1 MNDNR
6 IKRSSAPLISKGTA
20 REVATWKIA
29 AVAML
34 GSLLAQLDATIVNVS
49 LTSLAADLRSTIS
62 VIQWVTS
69 GYLLALALALPLN
82 NWLIEKIGAKALYLW
97 CFAIFTISSGLC
109 GLSWSAGSL
118 IGFRILQGASGGLL
132 APMAQLMIK
141 RAAKERF
148 TRIAGY
154 ATAPVLLGPVLGP
167 VIAGEILHYAS
178 WRWLFLV
185 NIPIGI
191 LALFL
196 AMRFLPDD
204 AGGYASRKLDWMGL
218 ALLSPG
224 LALML
229 IGPSH
234 IAQPAGMISTVAGAA
249 LLVLFVRVEN
259 RKGDDALI
267 DIPLFRQ
274 RAFSAA
280 SVTRFFSSGTMY
292 AGQMLIPMFLMQVY
306 GLSPPMMG
314 WMLMPMGLGMMAV
327 LPSLGFLTH
336 RFGERRVAVSGA
348 ALSLLSTLALVWQ
361 SMRGF
366 NEVFLIAVLFFRGM
380 GLGAVGLP
388 AISLAYAS
396 IPEKSL
402 PMATTTLNIVQRI
415 GGPTLTT
422 FCALFLSWALQN
434 HVSHFALNAWS
445 EAFFV
450 LCMLHAVMVFATL
463 RLPSASDASS

>member
-6 IKRSSAPLISKGTA
+6 IKRTSAPSMSEGA
-20 REVATWKIA
+20 AHEVATWKIA
-29 AVAML
+29 AIAML

-49 LTSLAADLRSTIS
+49 LTSLAADLRSSIS

-82 NWLIEKIGAKALYLW
+82 GWLVERIGAKALYLW

-109 GLSWSAGSL
+109 GLAWSASSL
-118 IGFRILQGASGGLL
+118 IGFRLLQGASGGLL

-141 RAAKERF
+141 RAAGERF
-148 TRIAGY
+148 TRVAGY

-185 NIPIGI
+185 NLPIGI
-191 LALFL
+191 LAFL
-196 AMRFLPDD
+196 LAARFLPNARD
-204 AGGYASRKLDWMGL
+204 GYASRRLDWMGL

-224 LALML
+224 LALIL
-229 IGPSH
+229 FGLSS
-234 IAQPAGMISTVAGAA
+234 IARPVGMMSVVAGAA
-249 LLVLFVRVEN
+249 LLALFVRVEN

-267 DIPLFRQ
+267 DIPLFHQ
-274 RAFSAA
+274 RTFSAA
-280 SVTRFFSSGTMY
+280 SVTRFFSTGTMY
-292 AGQMLIPMFLMQVY
+292 AGQMLVPMFLMQAR
-306 GLSPPMMG
+306 GLSPAMMG
-314 WMLMPMGLGMMAV
+314 WMLMPMGLGMMVA
-327 LPSLGFLTH
+327 LPSLGFLSH

-348 ALSLLSTLALVWQ
+348 ALSLLSTLVLVWQ
-361 SMRGF
+361 AMHGL
-366 NEVFLIAVLFFRGM
+366 NKVFLMTVLFFRGM

-388 AISLAYAS
+388 VISLAYAS

-422 FCALFLSWALQN
+422 LCALFLSWALQN
-434 HVSHFALNAWS
+434 HVSHFELSAWS
-445 EAFFV
+445 EAFLMLFA
-450 LCMLHAVMVFATL
+450 LHAVTVFATL
-463 RLPSASDASS
+463 RLPTSIDGSS